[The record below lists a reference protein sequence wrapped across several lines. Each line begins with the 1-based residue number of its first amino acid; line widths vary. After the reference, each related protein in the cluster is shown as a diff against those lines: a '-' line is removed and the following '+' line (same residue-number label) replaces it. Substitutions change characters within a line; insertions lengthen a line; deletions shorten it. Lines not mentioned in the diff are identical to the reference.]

1 MTDPST
7 ALGTTVMMQAALFNL
22 SAAVDGIEDSFI
34 RSQIRLASAV
44 LAGAIENAAAGITPA
59 AVSDIEFALKDL
71 AGAADELSA
80 ADAERILPFITQ
92 LRGDVMML
100 TAATA
105 LPESLLSAIQ
115 ELQTKLKARR
125 KAIERQTFVEGGVE
139 PLPHPPAEL
148 RAEALPIRE
157 QLAAAG
163 FATPALDALIDDP
176 QSLRMHG
183 ITAII
188 DELEV
193 IAV

>member
-1 MTDPST
+1 MTE
-7 ALGTTVMMQAALFNL
+7 LVMMQAALFNL
-22 SAAVDGIEDSFI
+22 SAAIDGIEDSFI
-34 RSQIRLASAV
+34 QSQIRLASRV
-44 LAGAIENAAAGITPA
+44 LAGTIEKAATGITPA
-59 AVSDIEFALKDL
+59 VVSDIEFALNDL

-80 ADAERILPFITQ
+80 ADAERILPFIAQ

-100 TAATA
+100 TAAAA
-105 LPESLLSAIQ
+105 LPEPLISAIQ

-125 KAIERQTFVEGGVE
+125 KAIERQTFVEGGAE

-176 QSLRMHG
+176 ESLRMHG
-183 ITAII
+183 IIAIV

-193 IAV
+193 ISGT